1 MGAWGSGSF
10 ENDTALDWAA
20 GVQSIDDVRA
30 PFERLEAV
38 GSGDVDADLACE
50 VIAAA
55 EAVAMLMGRKSSDFP
70 EDLQKRLANAGAPD
84 NQLHHGARTAVM
96 RVMRN
101 SELAELWQ
109 EGAVETGSNEWL
121 ASLTGLIDRLNPD
134 VEPAPWPKE
143 DLEKA
148 VGPMQTCAFCDQP
161 IPADE
166 LFGMTL
172 YDASNRLSGGRGMW
186 IHLSCL
192 NSRLHHK
199 HAVINLKFDPS
210 NMPE

>member
-1 MGAWGSGSF
+1 MISALH
-10 ENDTALDWAA
+10 TARESLDEEAPRKA
-20 GVQSIDDVRA
+20 EGDDGGQQID
-30 PFERLEAV
+30 ECKCGQQAV
-38 GSGDVDADLACE
+38 IDLVDA
-50 VIAAA
+50 
-55 EAVAMLMGRKSSDFP
+55 
-70 EDLQKRLANAGAPD
+70 
-84 NQLHHGARTAVM
+84 
-96 RVMRN
+96 
-101 SELAELWQ
+101 Q
-109 EGAVETGSNEWL
+109 EGAEETGNNEWL

-148 VGPMQTCAFCDQP
+148 VGPMQTCAFCDQL

-186 IHLSCL
+186 MHLSCL

-199 HAVINLKFDPS
+199 HAVINLKFDPN